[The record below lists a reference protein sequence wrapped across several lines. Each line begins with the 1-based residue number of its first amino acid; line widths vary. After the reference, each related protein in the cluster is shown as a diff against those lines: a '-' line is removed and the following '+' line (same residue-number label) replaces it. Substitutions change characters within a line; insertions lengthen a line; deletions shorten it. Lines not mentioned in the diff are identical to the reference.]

1 MTNLQIATT
10 QSGSLPHNAATYN
23 EISAVKNVGTTR
35 ATEQRRWRAVLH
47 RDSNLD
53 GSFVFGVLS
62 TGVYCRPSC
71 PARRPLRK
79 NVRFF
84 DSPHQAEIAGLRACL
99 RCKPTN
105 ASAGKSAMVQRLC
118 RYIEANIDN
127 KITLNTLSKLAG
139 MSRFH
144 LQRVFTSELG
154 ISPAKYLQA
163 CRFSRFKH
171 ALRKHSV
178 TTAWA
183 EAGYSSS
190 SRVYESAR
198 TRLGMAPSRY
208 RHGGA
213 QEELRFTKFS
223 TPLGKMLLVAGAA
236 GVCSVQFADGSDVEN
251 VLRSEYPGA
260 VLKRDDDGL
269 AVWAEQVRALVAGEK
284 SSHNIPLDIRGTA
297 FQQKVWQQL
306 QKIPSGQTR
315 TYSEVAQ
322 AVGQRSAVRAV
333 ANACGSNALAVVVPC
348 HRVIH
353 KDGSSSGY
361 RWGTQRKEKLLA
373 VEKQ

>member
-1 MTNLQIATT
+1 
-10 QSGSLPHNAATYN
+10 
-23 EISAVKNVGTTR
+23 
-35 ATEQRRWRAVLH
+35 
-47 RDSNLD
+47 
-53 GSFVFGVLS
+53 
-62 TGVYCRPSC
+62 
-71 PARRPLRK
+71 
-79 NVRFF
+79 
-84 DSPHQAEIAGLRACL
+84 
-99 RCKPTN
+99 
-105 ASAGKSAMVQRLC
+105 MVQRLC
-118 RYIEANIDN
+118 RFIEANTDN
-127 KITLNTLSKLAG
+127 KITLTTLSKLAG

-183 EAGYSSS
+183 EAGYSSP

-208 RHGGA
+208 RHGAA
-213 QEELRFTKFS
+213 QEELRFTRFS

-236 GVCSVQFADGSDVEN
+236 GVCSVQFANGSDVEN

-306 QKIPSGQTR
+306 QKIPSGQTQ

-333 ANACGSNALAVVVPC
+333 ANACASNALAVVVPC

-361 RWGTQRKEKLLA
+361 RWGTQRKQKLLA
-373 VEKQ
+373 AEKQ

>member
-1 MTNLQIATT
+1 MKSVATT
-10 QSGSLPHNAATYN
+10 PGSDH
-23 EISAVKNVGTTR
+23 
-35 ATEQRRWRAVLH
+35 RRWQAVLE

-84 DSPHQAEIAGLRACL
+84 DSPHQAERAGLRACL
-99 RCKPTN
+99 RCKPTT
-105 ASAGKSAMVQRLC
+105 ASAGKTALVQRLC
-118 RYIEANIDN
+118 RFIEANTDN
-127 KITLNTLSKLAG
+127 KITLNTLSRLAG

-144 LQRVFTSELG
+144 LQRVFTAELG

-163 CRFSRFKH
+163 CRFSRFKS

-183 EAGYSSS
+183 EAGYSSP

-198 TRLGMAPSRY
+198 ARLGMAPSRY
-208 RHGGA
+208 RQGAA
-213 QEELRFTKFS
+213 QEELRFTRFS

-236 GVCSVQFADGSDVEN
+236 GVCSVQFTDGNDAES

-260 VLKRDDDGL
+260 SLKRDDDGL
-269 AVWAEQVRALVAGEK
+269 AMWAEQVRALVAGEK

-315 TYSEVAQ
+315 SYSEVAQ
-322 AVGQRSAVRAV
+322 AVGRRSAIRAV
-333 ANACGSNALAVVVPC
+333 AHACASNALAVVVPC

-353 KDGSSSGY
+353 KDGSANGY
-361 RWGTQRKEKLLA
+361 RWGTERKEKLLA
-373 VEKQ
+373 AEQR

>member
-10 QSGSLPHNAATYN
+10 HSNGFSPNPGTYN
-23 EISAVKNVGTTR
+23 EAQAMRNGSATPANDR
-35 ATEQRRWRAVLH
+35 QRWQAVLQ
-47 RDSNLD
+47 RDPNLD
-53 GSFVFGVLS
+53 GEFVFGVLS

-84 DSPHQAEIAGLRACL
+84 DSPRQAESAGLRACL
-99 RCKPTN
+99 RCKPAN
-105 ASAGKSAMVQRLC
+105 ASAGRSALVQRLC
-118 RYIEANIDN
+118 RFIEANTDN
-127 KITLNTLSKLAG
+127 KITLNTLSKIAG

-144 LQRVFTSELG
+144 LQRVFTAELG

-163 CRFSRFKH
+163 CRFSRFKSG
-171 ALRKHSV
+171 LRKHSV

-183 EAGYSSS
+183 DAGYSSS
-190 SRVYESAR
+190 SRVYEFAR
-198 TRLGMAPSRY
+198 ARLGMAPSRY
-208 RHGGA
+208 HRGA
-213 QEELRFTKFS
+213 VEEQLRFTRFS

-236 GVCSVQFADGSDVEN
+236 GVCGVQFTQGNQAEDT
-251 VLRSEYPGA
+251 LRSEYPGA
-260 VLKRDDDGL
+260 VLKRDDEGL
-269 AVWAEQVRALVAGEK
+269 AEWAEQVRALVAGEK
-284 SSHNIPLDIRGTA
+284 LSHHIPLDIRGTA

-315 TYSEVAQ
+315 TYSQVAQ
-322 AVGQRSAVRAV
+322 AVGRRSAVRAV

-348 HRVIH
+348 HRVVH
-353 KDGSSSGY
+353 KDGTSSGY

-373 VEKQ
+373 VEAR

>member
-1 MTNLQIATT
+1 MTNLQTSAAALN
-10 QSGSLPHNAATYN
+10 SMPHPAATYN
-23 EISAVKNVGTTR
+23 EASSVKNVR
-35 ATEQRRWRAVLH
+35 EAPATEQKRWQAVLQ
-47 RDSNLD
+47 RDSGLD
-53 GSFVFGVLS
+53 GSFVFGVLT

-79 NVRFF
+79 NIRFF
-84 DSPHQAEIAGLRACL
+84 DSPNHAERAGLRACL
-99 RCKPTN
+99 RCKPTSP
-105 ASAGKSAMVQRLC
+105 AVGKSALVQRLC
-118 RYIEANIDN
+118 RFMEANIDS
-127 KITLNTLSKLAG
+127 KITLDTLSKLAG

-178 TTAWA
+178 TNAWA

-190 SRVYESAR
+190 SRIYESAR
-198 TRLGMAPSRY
+198 ARLGMAPSRY
-208 RHGGA
+208 HRGA
-213 QEELRFTKFS
+213 DQEQLRFTRFS
-223 TPLGKMLLVAGAA
+223 TSLGKMLLVAGAA
-236 GVCSVQFADGSDVEN
+236 GVCSVQFADGNKIED

-269 AVWAEQVRALVAGEK
+269 APWAEQVRALVAGEK
-284 SSHNIPLDIRGTA
+284 SAHSIPLDIRGTA

-322 AVGQRSAVRAV
+322 AVGRRSAVRAV
-333 ANACGSNALAVVVPC
+333 ANACASNALAVVVPC

-353 KDGSSSGY
+353 KDGSANGY
-361 RWGTQRKEKLLA
+361 RWGTQRKQKLLA
-373 VEKQ
+373 AETR